1 MPIDGGYEPTR
12 QSQIDRGPIR
22 VMRLGDVDPADQRRI
37 KQAMGEL
44 PPEAQPTIQPRSH
57 WYCPFP
63 GARRDFIQGAES
75 VADLTRQPQLI
86 HFHGPYEEC
95 GECEHLTIEPTEP
108 RSTAVGGR
116 EHRG

>member
-1 MPIDGGYEPTR
+1 MPVDGGYEPSTP
-12 QSQIDRGPIR
+12 SHVDRGPIR

-44 PPEAQPTIQPRSH
+44 PPETEIPIQPQSN
-57 WYCPFP
+57 WYCPHP

-75 VADLTRQPQLI
+75 VADITRQPQLI

-95 GECEHLTIEPTEP
+95 ADSEHLTIGPTEP
-108 RSTAVGGR
+108 RSTAVGGKQ
-116 EHRG
+116 HA